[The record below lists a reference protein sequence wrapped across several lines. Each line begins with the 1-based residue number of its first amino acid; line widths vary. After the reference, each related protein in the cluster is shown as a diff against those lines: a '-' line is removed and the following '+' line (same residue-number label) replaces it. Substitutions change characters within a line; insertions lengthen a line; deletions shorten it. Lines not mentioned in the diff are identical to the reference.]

1 MFLSF
6 ELTMPNVGSWDGK
19 WAGSKKPYFE
29 FRKIDKKIGIQ
40 FMEGQESK
48 NFYYNFGDGWR
59 AKVKVK
65 KILSQEKNK
74 LERISAG
81 FCNYDW
87 MIDSILKNGKI
98 NYTER

>member
-6 ELTMPNVGSWDGK
+6 ELTMPNIGSWDGQ
-19 WAGSKKPYFE
+19 WTGSKKPYFE
-29 FRKIDKKIGIQ
+29 FRKVDKKTGEQ
-40 FMEGQESK
+40 FMENKESK
-48 NFYYNFGDGWR
+48 SFYYNFGDGWR

>member
-81 FCNYDW
+81 FFNYDW
-87 MIDSILKNGKI
+87 MIDSILKNKKI
-98 NYTER
+98 KYT

>member
-6 ELTMPNVGSWDGK
+6 ELTMPNAKCWDGQ
-19 WAGSKKPYFE
+19 WTGSKKPYLA
-29 FRKIDKKIGIQ
+29 FRKIDKKIVIQ

-48 NFYYNFGDGWR
+48 NFYYNFGDDWR

-65 KILSQEKNK
+65 KILSKEKNK

-98 NYTER
+98 KYT

>member
-48 NFYYNFGDGWR
+48 NFYYNFGDDWR

-65 KILSQEKNK
+65 KILSKEKNK

-81 FCNYDW
+81 FCNYEW

-98 NYTER
+98 KYT